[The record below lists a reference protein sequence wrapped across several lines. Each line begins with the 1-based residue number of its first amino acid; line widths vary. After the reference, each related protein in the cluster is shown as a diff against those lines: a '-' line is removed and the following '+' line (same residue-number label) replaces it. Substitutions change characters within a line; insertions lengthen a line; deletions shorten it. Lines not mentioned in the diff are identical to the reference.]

1 MTTAVRTAQDCK
13 LSYALTTT
21 PNPLT
26 ASPPNI
32 VPGTEDEHAFADID
46 IVVSN
51 SGNTPVRCS
60 RIAIV
65 LPVGSRARDIAV
77 TGEGIDAYV
86 SPETEWTVV
95 DIQSDVLLAIPTA
108 ETAVFAPTGDD
119 AEPSVA
125 RFEVIP
131 RSGRD
136 ISVDGLYIHLAGI
149 KVSTK
154 SGIARIDIEEWATDT
169 EGPLPE
175 VPNTMKLDV
184 AKFPFRSGSDPHP
197 GIGRAL
203 VALEGTG
210 RPPATKIAAG
220 APVVLEW
227 HHQRGDNHEL
237 YADGKRVGASQAEL
251 EAIAGG
257 SRWPIDAGL
266 TRDTAFAL
274 KTSTPTPTSGHV
286 VRWDHVTVCVS
297 NPTLDALTVSDTLHA
312 QGPTKAHTT
321 LAVGGELV
329 PGSVLSVAGMAAA
342 TTVTATG
349 EVKGATV
356 TGTTAVNG
364 AVVTATGEV
373 KGATVTGTT
382 AVNGAVVTATGEVKG
397 ATVTATGQVRG
408 ATISATE
415 KGDFASATIGG
426 TLTVQGA
433 VALSGAMSTLWPRF
447 QVPTG
452 NGFHGRSFKAQ
463 TAGLV
468 VGVVDVGDTGTN
480 GTVRVLDQAGTTLA
494 YAAWEHRGSATVVA
508 RINKDQTFQVGS
520 TRRWDPK
527 GDAYCTFYW
536 LPFGSGAATALA
548 LDDPEPNT

>member
-1 MTTAVRTAQDCK
+1 MTTALRTAQDCK
-13 LSYALTTT
+13 LTYALTTT

-26 ASPPNI
+26 ASPPSI
-32 VPGTEDEHAFADID
+32 TPGTEDEHAFADID

-65 LPVGSRARDIAV
+65 LPVGSYARDLAV

-108 ETAVFAPTGDD
+108 ETAVFAPTNEAA

-136 ISVDGLYIHLAGI
+136 IRVDGLYIHLSGI

-203 VALEGTG
+203 VALTGTG
-210 RPPATKIAAG
+210 GPPATNIGAG
-220 APVVLEW
+220 APIVLEW
-227 HHQRGDNHEL
+227 HHQRGDSHEL
-237 YADGKRVGASQAEL
+237 YADGKRVGSTQAEL

-266 TRDTAFAL
+266 TRDTTFAL

-286 VRWDHVTVCVS
+286 VRWDHVTVCVT
-297 NPTLDALTVSDTLHA
+297 NPTLEALTVSNALQADGNVTVAEGKTLTA
-312 QGPTKAHTT
+312 NGPVTVAEGQT
-321 LAVGGELV
+321 LTAGGPVNITGDLDAR
-329 PGSVLSVAGMAAA
+329 GH
-342 TTVTATG
+342 VTATG
-349 EVKGATV
+349 TGKAVRIRTLYGPYRDSGDEALVIAAGEVTFNGKLYAGEIHGASNELKIYGNVHLTD
-356 TGTTAVNG
+356 TGITRIRNLQGPPSETLTINSNVKITG
-364 AVVTATGEV
+364 AVGLTVDNNITVANKRAVREGDTISLLNEDRGGQLLCDDKV
-373 KGATVTGTT
+373 DSGDYLRVFAHRAVQGAWVPILWKIIHRS
-382 AVNGAVVTATGEVKG
+382 A
-397 ATVTATGQVRG
+397 
-408 ATISATE
+408 SATE
-415 KGDFASATIGG
+415 LDGAT
-426 TLTVQGA
+426 A
-433 VALSGAMSTLWPRF
+433 DP
-447 QVPTG
+447 
-452 NGFHGRSFKAQ
+452 
-463 TAGLV
+463 
-468 VGVVDVGDTGTN
+468 
-480 GTVRVLDQAGTTLA
+480 
-494 YAAWEHRGSATVVA
+494 
-508 RINKDQTFQVGS
+508 VGS
-520 TRRWDPK
+520 DTHDLNDGADHNSTTTVS
-527 GDAYCTFYW
+527 GD
-536 LPFGSGAATALA
+536 
-548 LDDPEPNT
+548 